1 MSKVSPASVSKRKSS
16 AKITDNKAVVD
27 LERYVPAFLTWIAN
41 KLSGGASTAYLSAF
55 NVGIETWRLL
65 VLLAIEKSLTAQ
77 AISRTIGMDKSS
89 VSRAFKS
96 MHLRGLITIGLDDA
110 DGRLRVATITPKG
123 RALHDEILEL
133 AMERERAFLSVL
145 NDKDRENLIGLL
157 RRLHDNLPAV
167 EKATQEYLAIHHP
180 KSKKSR
186 RVVGHTV

>member
-1 MSKVSPASVSKRKSS
+1 MSKMPPASVPTRKASSKV
-16 AKITDNKAVVD
+16 ADDTAVVD
-27 LERYVPAFLTWIAN
+27 LERYVPAFFTWIAN

-77 AISRTIGMDKSS
+77 AISRTIGMDKAS

-96 MHLRGLITIGLDDA
+96 MQTRGLITIGLDDA

-145 NDKDRENLIGLL
+145 NDKERETLIGLL

-167 EKATQEYLAIHHP
+167 EKATHDYLTRHYP
-180 KSKKSR
+180 KSKLR
-186 RVVGHTV
+186 RARGADA

>member
-1 MSKVSPASVSKRKSS
+1 MSKMPPASVPTRKASSK
-16 AKITDNKAVVD
+16 AADDTAVVD
-27 LERYVPAFLTWIAN
+27 LERYVPAFFTWIAN

-77 AISRTIGMDKSS
+77 AISRTIGMDKAS

-96 MHLRGLITIGLDDA
+96 MQTRGLISIGLDDA

-145 NDKDRENLIGLL
+145 NDKERETLIGLL

-167 EKATQEYLAIHHP
+167 EKATHDYLTRHYP
-180 KSKKSR
+180 KSKLR
-186 RVVGHTV
+186 RARGADA

>member
-1 MSKVSPASVSKRKSS
+1 MSKLPPVSVPTRKASSKV
-16 AKITDNKAVVD
+16 ADDTAVVD
-27 LERYVPAFLTWIAN
+27 LERYVPAFFTWIAN

-77 AISRTIGMDKSS
+77 SISRTIGMDKAS

-96 MHLRGLITIGLDDA
+96 MQTRGLITIGLDDA

-133 AMERERAFLSVL
+133 AIERERAFLSVL
-145 NDKDRENLIGLL
+145 NDKERETLIGLL

-167 EKATQEYLAIHHP
+167 EKATHDYLTRHYP
-180 KSKKSR
+180 KSKLR
-186 RVVGHTV
+186 RARGSDA

>member
-1 MSKVSPASVSKRKSS
+1 MSKMPHASVPTRKASSKV
-16 AKITDNKAVVD
+16 ADDTAVVD
-27 LERYVPAFLTWIAN
+27 LERYVPAFFTWIAN

-77 AISRTIGMDKSS
+77 AISRTIGMDKAS

-96 MHLRGLITIGLDDA
+96 MQTRGLITIGLDDA

-145 NDKDRENLIGLL
+145 NDKERETLIGLL

-167 EKATQEYLAIHHP
+167 EKATHDYLTRHYP
-180 KSKKSR
+180 KSKLR
-186 RVVGHTV
+186 RARGADA

>member
-1 MSKVSPASVSKRKSS
+1 MRKMPPASVPTRKASSKV
-16 AKITDNKAVVD
+16 ADDTAVVD
-27 LERYVPAFLTWIAN
+27 LERYVPAFFTWIAN

-77 AISRTIGMDKSS
+77 AISRTIGMDKAS

-96 MHLRGLITIGLDDA
+96 MQTRGLITIGLDDA

-145 NDKDRENLIGLL
+145 NDKERETLIGLL

-167 EKATQEYLAIHHP
+167 EKATHDYLTRHYP
-180 KSKKSR
+180 KSKLR
-186 RVVGHTV
+186 RARGADA

>member
-1 MSKVSPASVSKRKSS
+1 MSKMPPTSVPTRKASSKV
-16 AKITDNKAVVD
+16 AEDTAVVD
-27 LERYVPAFLTWIAN
+27 LERYAPAFFTWIAN

-77 AISRTIGMDKSS
+77 AISRTIGMDKAS

-96 MHLRGLITIGLDDA
+96 MQTRGLITIGLDDA

-145 NDKDRENLIGLL
+145 NDKERETLIGLL

-167 EKATQEYLAIHHP
+167 EQATHDYLSRHYPKAKL
-180 KSKKSR
+180 R
-186 RVVGHTV
+186 RARGAS

>member
-1 MSKVSPASVSKRKSS
+1 MAPISVPTRKASCRV
-16 AKITDNKAVVD
+16 AAETAVVD
-27 LERYVPAFLTWIAN
+27 LERYVPAFFTWIAN

-77 AISRTIGMDKSS
+77 AISRTIGMDKAS

-96 MHLRGLITIGLDDA
+96 MQVRGLITIGLDDA
-110 DGRLRVATITPKG
+110 DGRLRVATITPQG

-145 NDKDRENLIGLL
+145 DDKEREILIGLL

-167 EKATQEYLAIHHP
+167 ERATHDYLSRHYPKAKP
-180 KSKKSR
+180 R
-186 RVVGHTV
+186 RARGSDT